1 MALSKE
7 NSMSLVLIFLAVF
20 GFMTGWFVH
29 ESYGEYQCKVEL
41 NKWGQVQQYV
51 FPLSNFTE
59 NMDRIHEENLL
70 NKKRNLGDSNLL
82 HVLHTTQGDAIRDLS
97 YNI

>member
-20 GFMTGWFVH
+20 GFMTGYFVH

-51 FPLSNFTE
+51 FPLSNFTG
-59 NMDRIHEENLL
+59 NMDRIHEENLVERPGEINSDGL
-70 NKKRNLGDSNLL
+70 QELPGKGEIEPI
-82 HVLHTTQGDAIRDLS
+82 VIG
-97 YNI
+97 